1 MYQGLKQKCKS
12 LCRTAKG
19 AITKLAPGA
28 FSPAQKSPNLSSST
42 HSSTWAR
49 GKCSNVLKQKN
60 IESLKFEKN
69 KNKKLFF
76 KCIGRYA
83 ATCHIIHVQ
92 VPLDLSKVFN
102 QIQTITDTYKILE
115 DKQIEQFKSI
125 VKSIMDIS
133 LNTIKPSMSEI
144 AILKQMNETGW

>member
-1 MYQGLKQKCKS
+1 M
-12 LCRTAKG
+12 
-19 AITKLAPGA
+19 
-28 FSPAQKSPNLSSST
+28 
-42 HSSTWAR
+42 
-49 GKCSNVLKQKN
+49 
-60 IESLKFEKN
+60 
-69 KNKKLFF
+69 
-76 KCIGRYA
+76 
-83 ATCHIIHVQ
+83 Q